1 MTGLAGGSFG
11 TRLDS
16 PGVPFL
22 PSPSR
27 LVLGRGSAR
36 AKTCF
41 KVQTLSFEQVVDSF
55 YQSLY
60 HFALSLAKQPSDAC
74 DLTQETF
81 YLWATKGH
89 QLRDTSKTKSWLFTT
104 LYHQHLNSRGRQ
116 AHFPHCEIETAE
128 QELPN
133 ISPPMIRQMDV
144 ATVMDTLRQIDEL
157 HRLPLS
163 LFYLEEHSYAEIAA
177 ILDIPVGTV
186 MSRLARG
193 KALLRQMLN
202 DKSPVVEN
210 KIVRLEPRLSL
221 ERKNHE

>member
-1 MTGLAGGSFG
+1 
-11 TRLDS
+11 
-16 PGVPFL
+16 
-22 PSPSR
+22 
-27 LVLGRGSAR
+27 
-36 AKTCF
+36 
-41 KVQTLSFEQVVDSF
+41 
-55 YQSLY
+55 
-60 HFALSLAKQPSDAC
+60 
-74 DLTQETF
+74 
-81 YLWATKGH
+81 
-89 QLRDTSKTKSWLFTT
+89 
-104 LYHQHLNSRGRQ
+104 
-116 AHFPHCEIETAE
+116 
-128 QELPN
+128 
-133 ISPPMIRQMDV
+133 MIRQMDV

-210 KIVRLEPRLSL
+210 KIVRLEHRLSL